1 MCCEAGHGTRS
12 SKDTVAS
19 SASHAPD
26 NLNAKRS
33 LHASELFTR
42 VSWRSPNS
50 SLRGFPKS
58 CAPSAAWTS
67 AQQWPSFAKDSSLC
81 FDANLTTPIFS
92 LLVAR
97 NSANNTS
104 LTILVHSCRTL
115 GCETYL
121 VHTNAQTSGRPK
133 NFIPHIP
140 PK

>member
-1 MCCEAGHGTRS
+1 MCCAAGHGTGS
-12 SKDTVAS
+12 SKATVES
-19 SASHAPD
+19 SASHARD

-33 LHASELFTR
+33 LHAGELFTR

-50 SLRGFPKS
+50 LRGFPKS
-58 CAPSAAWTS
+58 SAPSAAWTS

-81 FDANLTTPIFS
+81 FYANLTTPTLS

-140 PK
+140 PE